1 LDEIQAAILRVK
13 LKHLDQ
19 ENELRRGIANQYHQ
33 LLASTSIKLPVAH
46 PLATHVYHQFV
57 IRVDK
62 RDALREHLENHKIN
76 TAIHY
81 PLPIHLQP
89 AYRGRLGEPGMLPVT
104 EKTATE
110 ILSLP
115 IFPELTF
122 QEVQKVAG
130 EVKAWVSRKEG

>member
-1 LDEIQAAILRVK
+1 
-13 LKHLDQ
+13 
-19 ENELRRGIANQYHQ
+19 
-33 LLASTSIKLPVAH
+33 
-46 PLATHVYHQFV
+46 
-57 IRVDK
+57 
-62 RDALREHLENHKIN
+62 LESHKIN

-104 EKTATE
+104 EKAATE